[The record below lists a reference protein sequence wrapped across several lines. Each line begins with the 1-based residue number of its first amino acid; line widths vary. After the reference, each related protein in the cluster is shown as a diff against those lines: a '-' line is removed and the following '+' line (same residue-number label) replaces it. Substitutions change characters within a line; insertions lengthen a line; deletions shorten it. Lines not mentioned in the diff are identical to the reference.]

1 MRTPGFVAAIL
12 SLVGILSLSALD
24 PPAARGQQDPVA
36 GQPVDPNYADQYDS
50 QQRDQ
55 RRQEQEE
62 RRGTDPCELG
72 CGDHEGLQTRGI
84 PDTRLVAVIHRTELD
99 DGVLTVRLRF
109 INEGEEP
116 ARLSIDPTG
125 ADAFLLRVGEEEYEI
140 LRNGDGDFEA
150 KDALDVELKP
160 GKMETWWAKFPAPPD
175 GTRAFDLD
183 IPPAVM
189 FRNVRLED

>member
-1 MRTPGFVAAIL
+1 MRTPRFIAAIL
-12 SLVGILSLSALD
+12 FLVGILSLAALD
-24 PPAARGQQDPVA
+24 PPAAVAQQDPVA
-36 GQPVDPNYADQYDS
+36 GQPLDPNYADQADR

-55 RRQEQEE
+55 RRQEQDE
-62 RRGTDPCELG
+62 RRGVDPCELG

-84 PDTRLVAVIHRTELD
+84 PDTRLVAVLHRTELD

-109 INEGEEP
+109 YNEGEEP
-116 ARLSIDPTG
+116 ARLSVDPTG
-125 ADAFLLRVGEEEYEI
+125 EDAFLLKVGAEEYPI

-183 IPPAVM
+183 IPPAVT
-189 FRNVRLED
+189 FRNVRLEN